1 MNVENLLSTKE
12 RIRILGLI
20 IFQTGPLSV
29 NLIAKK
35 LKLSKGLIS
44 MYMDMLT
51 REGVVRRAKGKFLMN
66 HDASFVKGIKVLLNI
81 SGMDTRIFKKYP
93 FVKAVG
99 LYGSCSKGE
108 NTEDSDVDLWICLGE
123 TPESK
128 KAALAVEL
136 RKKIRNV
143 KPLFLSSEKI
153 KELRA
158 KDELFYHALSFGSIA
173 LYGVANALEL

>member
-1 MNVENLLSTKE
+1 MNIENLLSTKE
-12 RIRILGLI
+12 RIRILGSV
-20 IFQTGPLSV
+20 IFQTGHLSV

-44 MYMDMLT
+44 MYMDILT
-51 REGVVRRAKGKFLMN
+51 REGVVRRAKGKFLVN
-66 HDASFVKGIKVLLNI
+66 HGASFVKGIKVLVNI

-93 FVKAVG
+93 FVEAVS

-108 NTEDSDVDLWICLGE
+108 NTEDSDVDMWVRLGE
-123 TPESK
+123 ATESK
-128 KAALAVEL
+128 KAALAAQL

-158 KDELFYHALSFGSIA
+158 KDEFFYHALSFGSIP